1 MTHVTRRRHVA
12 ALVFATTC
20 GFLAGMAIMA
30 VLTLVY
36 GAEPYQPASN
46 AAVAAARV
54 NAPAP
59 DARPAAHIAPPTKVS
74 AVPDAAHADAPA
86 RPDDPPDLDDA
97 LEDLRRRRLD
107 VPLGTVERAKLR
119 SNFNEVRGGSRR
131 HEAMD
136 LLAPRHTPVV
146 AVEAGIIARLFNS
159 KAGGITIYQFD
170 PTTTYAYYYAHL
182 ERYAP
187 GLVEGAIVS
196 RGQVIGYVGTSGNA
210 AENTPHLHFAIFVL
224 DDDKRWWQGTPIDPF
239 DVLR

>member
-30 VLTLVY
+30 VLTLVF
-36 GAEPYQPASN
+36 GGEPFRPAASSP
-46 AAVAAARV
+46 AAAARV
-54 NAPAP
+54 VPP
-59 DARPAAHIAPPTKVS
+59 PIDARPAMNVPPQAKV
-74 AVPDAAHADAPA
+74 AVPDATHADAPA
-86 RPDDPPDLDDA
+86 RPDEPPDLDDA
-97 LEDLRRRRLD
+97 VEDLRRRRLD
-107 VPLGTVERAKLR
+107 VPIGTIERDKLR
-119 SNFNEVRGGSRR
+119 SNFSEARGGTRR

-187 GLVEGAIVS
+187 GLVEGATVS

-210 AENTPHLHFAIFVL
+210 PENTPHLHFAIFVL
-224 DDDKRWWQGTPIDPF
+224 DEDKRWWQGTPVDPF

>member
-20 GFLAGMAIMA
+20 GVLAGMAIMA
-30 VLTLVY
+30 VLTLVF
-36 GAEPYQPASN
+36 GGEPYRPA
-46 AAVAAARV
+46 ADPPMAITRV
-54 NAPAP
+54 DPPAT
-59 DARPAAHIAPPTKVS
+59 DARPVIDTPTQAKV
-74 AVPDAAHADAPA
+74 AVPDATHADAPA
-86 RPDDPPDLDDA
+86 RPDDPPDLDEA

-107 VPLGTVERAKLR
+107 VPLGTIDRASLR
-119 SNFNEVRGGSRR
+119 SSFNEVRGGSRR

-146 AVEAGIIARLFNS
+146 AVEAGIVARLFNS

-170 PTTTYAYYYAHL
+170 PTTTYTYYYAHL

-187 GLVEGAIVS
+187 GLVEGATVS

-210 AENTPHLHFAIFVL
+210 PENTPHLHFAIFVL
-224 DDDKRWWQGTPIDPF
+224 DEDKRWWQGTPVDPF